1 MKKKFFITLTA
12 VVLLGVGVGAFLYAN
27 SQKTTFSPTTL
38 SPEKERV
45 FEFIPNDARYDPEQH
60 QCTAY
65 AWLVVGNGDPFDPS
79 SNAGEEFYMITS
91 TANVPEG
98 DANYTAILVEVLEG
112 ELTDCVE
119 CQYRCSA
126 YYALCDKYNVTPED
140 RPTP

>member
-27 SQKTTFSPTTL
+27 SQKFTIPTTTL

-60 QCTAY
+60 KCYAY
-65 AWLVVGNGDPFDPS
+65 AWLIPGGYSSEDYYVV
-79 SNAGEEFYMITS
+79 TS
-91 TANVPEG
+91 TAEEPTGNG
-98 DANYTAILVEVLEG
+98 YAAILVEVLEG
-112 ELTDCVE
+112 ELIDCSI

-126 YYALCDKYNVTPED
+126 YYDLCQKYNVEPED

>member
-60 QCTAY
+60 MCYAY
-65 AWLVVGNGDPFDPS
+65 AWLMVGTGYPFDPS
-79 SNAGEEFYMITS
+79 SNAGEEFYVITTTS
-91 TANVPEG
+91 EEPTVYGYA
-98 DANYTAILVEVLEG
+98 ATLVEVLEG

-126 YYALCDKYNVTPED
+126 YYELCQKYHAAPED